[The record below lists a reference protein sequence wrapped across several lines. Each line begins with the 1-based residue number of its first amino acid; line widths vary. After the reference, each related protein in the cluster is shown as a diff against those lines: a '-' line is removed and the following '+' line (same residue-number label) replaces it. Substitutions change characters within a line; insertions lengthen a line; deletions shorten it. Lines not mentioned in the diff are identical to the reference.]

1 MATKVEFE
9 VEGSTVGEL
18 WSNAV
23 RTAKQV
29 SGDRTYEVI
38 ESGRVEEADSISNG
52 DGYGNVERVITR
64 WRQHFVI
71 KVDF

>member
-9 VEGSTVGEL
+9 VEGSTVGDL

-23 RTAKQV
+23 RTAKRV
-29 SGDRTYEVI
+29 AGGDTYEITHIGHVQ
-38 ESGRVEEADSISNG
+38 EADSVSES
-52 DGYGNVERVITR
+52 DGFGNVERVITR
-64 WRQHFVI
+64 WRQEFVI